1 MKRIVVTM
9 LFLIIMSGCSIEQKA
24 TLGANSH
31 RDQGYSGYG
40 VERARSFEGPLMDM
54 MVPDAAPKGLTDSTA
69 RLTTHYDYV
78 SGNRDLGMKHEGVN
92 HMGRRIENSRPGILR
107 DKVRYSNRTKRDMIS
122 GQSIL
127 TKQQGQDDL
136 KQTLENLEEVN
147 KVYMLSDDQTLVIGV
162 AADNQNLKS
171 LQDMIEG
178 MAESYYPKHEII
190 VTSDRQFL
198 RRMER
203 LSHQ

>member
-1 MKRIVVTM
+1 
-9 LFLIIMSGCSIEQKA
+9 
-24 TLGANSH
+24 
-31 RDQGYSGYG
+31 
-40 VERARSFEGPLMDM
+40 MDM